1 MLLRLLQQV
10 MRRHRL
16 ATAHHL
22 LLDLL
27 HDVVALLLI
36 HLHHVVGIVRLLVE
50 VHARARR
57 VTGIAR
63 WWLLLE
69 RLLHHAAHLRW
80 MHLSL
85 QLLLLQPLLLL
96 LLLLPIGR

>member
-27 HDVVALLLI
+27 HDIVALLLI
-36 HLHHVVGIVRLLVE
+36 HLHHVGIVRLLAN
-50 VHARARR
+50 VHVRTRR
-57 VTGIAR
+57 VTGIS
-63 WWLLLE
+63 WWWMLLE
-69 RLLHHAAHLRW
+69 
-80 MHLSL
+80 
-85 QLLLLQPLLLL
+85 QLLPRVAQNQWM
-96 LLLLPIGR
+96 RACDNN